1 MKGKQLIICL
11 VLINLSVLFYLVST
25 SSTKA
30 ERLQSVAPIIRAR
43 AIELIDA
50 NGQSRALL
58 NIETNGETVFRL
70 RDAKGTIRVKLGA
83 SEGGSGLLLLDDATN
98 PGLHALAKKSGTTVT
113 LFNKTGRK
121 HVIEP

>member
-43 AIELIDA
+43 AIELVDA